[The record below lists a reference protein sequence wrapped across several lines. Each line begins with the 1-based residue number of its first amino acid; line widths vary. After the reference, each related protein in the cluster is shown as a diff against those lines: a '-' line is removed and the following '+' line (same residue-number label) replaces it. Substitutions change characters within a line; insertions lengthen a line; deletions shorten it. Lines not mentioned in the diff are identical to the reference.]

1 MLHYHTIVLQIDEL
15 EKVIEESGDIKD
27 TYHHYFDKTIQAGDA
42 DKAYTD
48 LRQTIEAQANLTH
61 QWVPVSWVY

>member
-1 MLHYHTIVLQIDEL
+1 MIDES
-15 EKVIEESGDIKD
+15 VDIKE

-42 DKAYTD
+42 EKAYTD